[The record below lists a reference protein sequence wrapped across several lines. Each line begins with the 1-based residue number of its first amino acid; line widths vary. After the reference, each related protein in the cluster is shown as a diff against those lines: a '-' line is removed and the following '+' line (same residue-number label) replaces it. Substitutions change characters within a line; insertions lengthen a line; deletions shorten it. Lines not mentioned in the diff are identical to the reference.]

1 MNFKEYISYDA
12 IGLANLIKNKEIHPK
27 ELINVAFHRL
37 KQVNDELNIITHSR
51 EERVKKESLNERT
64 IPNGM
69 FQGVPILMK
78 NISQAIE
85 GEPMS
90 SGSKLL
96 KDATYKHDNYF
107 VKKFR
112 EAGFLFMGHTNTPEF
127 GLKNITEPELY
138 GATHNPWNT
147 LYSPGGSSGGAAAA
161 IASGVVS
168 LAGASDGGGSIRI
181 PASFTGLFG
190 LKPTRGRTPVG
201 PGVGRQWQGA
211 SINFVLSRSVRDS
224 AAMLDQLQVI
234 EPHAAFQTP
243 LYEGSYLNDIEK
255 SQEKSLKIAYSTESP
270 VGTPVSEDAKKAV
283 NNLIQLLRDEGY
295 DIEEVNH
302 PVDGKQLMKDYYIMN
317 SGEMNATILS
327 LENMLNRK
335 LTDDD
340 MEVESWLLHRAGKS
354 VSAAAYSQSLS
365 SWDIAAEKMAYFHQ
379 AYDFY
384 ITPSTAYS
392 APKVGELTM
401 TKEKKEYYKE
411 YIEKVSNV
419 EKQDIIYDMFLP
431 SLTYTPF
438 TQLANLTGQPA
449 MSLPLYLTKQGLPL
463 GVQVM
468 ANKGEEHRLLRFARY
483 LEQSHLWV
491 NVNENPYF
499 NIY

>member
-1 MNFKEYISYDA
+1 M
-12 IGLANLIKNKEIHPK
+12 
-27 ELINVAFHRL
+27 
-37 KQVNDELNIITHSR
+37 
-51 EERVKKESLNERT
+51 
-64 IPNGM
+64 
-69 FQGVPILMK
+69 
-78 NISQAIE
+78 
-85 GEPMS
+85 
-90 SGSKLL
+90 
-96 KDATYKHDNYF
+96 
-107 VKKFR
+107 
-112 EAGFLFMGHTNTPEF
+112 
-127 GLKNITEPELY
+127 
-138 GATHNPWNT
+138 
-147 LYSPGGSSGGAAAA
+147 
-161 IASGVVS
+161 
-168 LAGASDGGGSIRI
+168 
-181 PASFTGLFG
+181 
-190 LKPTRGRTPVG
+190 
-201 PGVGRQWQGA
+201 
-211 SINFVLSRSVRDS
+211 
-224 AAMLDQLQVI
+224 
-234 EPHAAFQTP
+234 
-243 LYEGSYLNDIEK
+243 
-255 SQEKSLKIAYSTESP
+255 
-270 VGTPVSEDAKKAV
+270 SEDAKKAV
-283 NNLIQLLRDEGY
+283 NNLIELLRDEGY

-327 LENMLNRK
+327 LENKLNRK

-499 NIY
+499 NKY